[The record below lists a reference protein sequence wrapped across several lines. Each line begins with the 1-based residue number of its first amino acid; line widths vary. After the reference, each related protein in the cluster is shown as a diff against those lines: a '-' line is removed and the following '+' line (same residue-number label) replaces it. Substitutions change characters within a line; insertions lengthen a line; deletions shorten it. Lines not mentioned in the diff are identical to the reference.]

1 MRVMTDACIAWNYVH
16 PINIITKRND
26 SECVRESEIV
36 ARRSVGR
43 WHWLPIH
50 LLPIF
55 SVFPF
60 PFQPT
65 HPFARDQYIH

>member
-43 WHWLPIH
+43 
-50 LLPIF
+50 
-55 SVFPF
+55 
-60 PFQPT
+60 
-65 HPFARDQYIH
+65 